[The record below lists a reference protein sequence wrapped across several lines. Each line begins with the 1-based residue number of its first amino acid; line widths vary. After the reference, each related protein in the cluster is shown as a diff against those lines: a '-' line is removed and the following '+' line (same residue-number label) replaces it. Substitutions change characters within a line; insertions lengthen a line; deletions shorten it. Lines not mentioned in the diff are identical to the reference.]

1 MASKLNGSS
10 SEADDS
16 NETRVSDPEAFNQTE
31 RLRAINQARQRAG
44 EAFEVT
50 MAQVRTESDF
60 DVADRQQ
67 ILRAAVMR
75 YLTNIEWL
83 VQKAEEYDL
92 LRTVSLGE
100 VRLQPPPDLAQI
112 VENSTGDY
120 PRVVGSADLEPEVW
134 SITGIQGFLTA
145 PEQFSASWSV
155 SVDTRH
161 EGPSTV
167 SDVRST
173 FMPAYV
179 SFNAFRKANQFLSNQ
194 GVDVDLAEEQNRTV
208 VDDGVLKEVE
218 KWRKSNV

>member
-1 MASKLNGSS
+1 MASKSNGAS
-10 SEADDS
+10 ADGDDAA
-16 NETRVSDPEAFNQTE
+16 ETRVADPEAFNQTE

-75 YLTNIEWL
+75 YLTNIEWF
-83 VQKAEEYDL
+83 VQKAEEYEL
-92 LRTVSLGE
+92 LQQVSLGE
-100 VRLQPPPDLAQI
+100 VRLQPPPRIAKI
-112 VENSTGDY
+112 AENDAGDY
-120 PRVVGSADLEPEVW
+120 PRVVGSADLEPEAW
-134 SITGIQGFLTA
+134 PINGIQGFLTA
-145 PEQFSASWSV
+145 PEQFSASWSL

-161 EGPSTV
+161 SGPSTLTET
-167 SDVRST
+167 RTT

-218 KWRKSNV
+218 AWRKKNV